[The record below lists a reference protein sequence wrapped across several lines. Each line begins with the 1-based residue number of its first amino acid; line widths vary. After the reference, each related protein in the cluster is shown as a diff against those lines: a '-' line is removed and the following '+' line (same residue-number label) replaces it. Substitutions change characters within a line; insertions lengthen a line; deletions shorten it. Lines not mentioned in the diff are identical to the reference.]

1 MDSTLQTTDTTTPRG
16 TTTTPSGFII
26 DEINKVKANISNV
39 KSDAMKK
46 NDIHMRLAE
55 TVNYVQNAIN
65 TRPVKLDKD
74 TEDRLRKKLDDAN
87 GILADYLNSQNLNYT
102 RVIDK
107 EIKAMRS

>member
-1 MDSTLQTTDTTTPRG
+1 MDATLQTIDTTTPRG
-16 TTTTPSGFII
+16 TTTTPSGSII
-26 DEINKVKANISNV
+26 DEINKAKAKISDAT
-39 KSDAMKK
+39 SDAMKK
-46 NDIHMRLAE
+46 NDIYMRLAE
-55 TVNYVQNAIN
+55 TVDYVQNAIN

-102 RVIDK
+102 RAIDK